1 MNLISTDNLSKAY
14 GEKKLFD
21 KIVFG
26 IEDTDKI
33 GLIGV
38 NGTGKTS
45 LLKVIAGID
54 DPDVGA
60 FIKSSN
66 LKIEYLAQN
75 PEFDLNITVIEQVF
89 EGNSPLM
96 TLLREYEKSIKDLE
110 KNPDNTKLQS
120 KLMQLN
126 LKMDMNDAWQIE
138 REAKA
143 VLMKLGITEFD
154 KQIGELSGG
163 QRKRVAMAGAL
174 IRPCDLLILDEPT
187 NHIDND
193 TITYLEEYLSNRK
206 GALLMVTHDRYFLD
220 RVVNKIWELDEG
232 RLYSYQGAYSKF
244 LELKAQRDADDKR
257 IQEKKQSLYKSELA
271 WMRKGVEARRTKQ
284 KARKDRFKILETEV
298 DRSLDEKLDISVA
311 GKRLGKKIIEIN
323 NISKSFGDKILL
335 KDFTYTVLKSDRMGI
350 VGNNGEGKS
359 SLLNA
364 IVGSLELDSGTIEI
378 GETIKIGY
386 YSQENFEMDTA
397 LRVIEY
403 IKSKAEYIETADG
416 TKITASMM
424 LERFLFTGDM
434 QWSFISKLSGGERRR
449 LYLLSVL
456 MEGPNVLLLD
466 EPTND
471 LDIQT
476 LTILEDYIDEFNG
489 PVITVSHDRYFLD
502 KIADKICSFEGDGRI
517 EISHGD
523 YTDYSDKRKM
533 DIQNEKQNINSK
545 SLSKDNYILTENNQ
559 QKENFENEE
568 LDEKKDNKYK
578 IKSKFSYKEQAE
590 FDTIDEAIAEL
601 ELKLKQIKMNLETNS
616 ADFVKLAELT
626 KKEEEL
632 NKELDDLMERWAYL
646 TELAEEMGIS
656 K

>member
-1 MNLISTDNLSKAY
+1 MNLLSTESLSKAY

-21 KIVFG
+21 KVAFG
-26 IEDTDKI
+26 IDDSDKI
-33 GLIGV
+33 GLIGI

-45 LLKVIAGID
+45 FLKVIAGID
-54 DPDVGA
+54 EADAGS

-75 PEFDLNITVIEQVF
+75 PDFDFEITVLEQVF
-89 EGNSPLM
+89 EGSSPLM
-96 TLLREYEKSIKDLE
+96 VLLREYENVSSSLE
-110 KNPDNTKLQS
+110 KNPTDTKLQMR
-120 KLMQLN
+120 LMELN
-126 LKMDMNDAWQIE
+126 AKMDLNEAWQIE
-138 REAKA
+138 REAKT
-143 VLMKLGITEFD
+143 VLMKLGIMEFD
-154 KQIGELSGG
+154 KKIGELSGG

-187 NHIDND
+187 NHIDNE
-193 TITYLEEYLSNRK
+193 TITYLEDYLSNRK

-232 RLYSYQGAYSKF
+232 KLYAYQGAYTKF
-244 LELKAQRDADDKR
+244 LELKAQREADDKR

-284 KARKDRFKILETEV
+284 KARKDRFKILETEI
-298 DRSLDEKLDISVA
+298 DKSSDEKLDISVA
-311 GKRLGKKIIEIN
+311 GKRLGRKIIEIN
-323 NISKSFGDKILL
+323 DISKSFGDKVVL
-335 KDFTYTVLKSDRMGI
+335 KNFTYTVLKGDRIGI

-364 IVGSLELDSGTIEI
+364 IAKKLDLDSGTIEI

-386 YSQENFEMDTA
+386 YSQENIDMDTS

-403 IKSKAEYIETADG
+403 IKNKAEYIETSDG
-416 TKITASMM
+416 TKITAAMM
-424 LERFLFTGDM
+424 LEKFLFTGDM

-476 LTILEDYIDEFNG
+476 LAILEDYIDEFNG

-502 KIADKICSFEGDGRI
+502 KIADKIFAFEGDGNI
-517 EISHGD
+517 EISFGD
-523 YTDYSDKRKM
+523 YTDYS
-533 DIQNEKQNINSK
+533 
-545 SLSKDNYILTENNQ
+545 
-559 QKENFENEE
+559 
-568 LDEKKDNKYK
+568 EKKKQTIEDIASETVKASLK
-578 IKSKFSYKEQAE
+578 DKDKSSEAKPKAKTKFSYKEQQE
-590 FDTIDEAIAEL
+590 FDTIDEKIEQT
-601 ELKLKQIKMNLETNS
+601 ETKLAQIKIDMEKNA

-626 KKEEEL
+626 KEEERL
-632 NKELDDLMERWAYL
+632 NSSLEELMERWAYL
-646 TELAEEMGIS
+646 NELAEELGIL
-656 K
+656 

>member
-1 MNLISTDNLSKAY
+1 MNLLSTESLSKAY

-21 KIVFG
+21 KVAFG
-26 IEDTDKI
+26 IDDSDKI
-33 GLIGV
+33 GLIGI

-45 LLKVIAGID
+45 FLKVIAGID
-54 DPDVGA
+54 EADAGS

-75 PEFDLNITVIEQVF
+75 PDFDFEITVLEQVF
-89 EGNSPLM
+89 EGGSPLM
-96 TLLREYEKSIKDLE
+96 VLLREYENVSSSLE
-110 KNPDNTKLQS
+110 KNPSDTKLQMR
-120 KLMQLN
+120 LMELN
-126 LKMDMNDAWQIE
+126 AKMDLNEAWQIE
-138 REAKA
+138 REAKT
-143 VLMKLGITEFD
+143 VLMKLGIMEFD
-154 KQIGELSGG
+154 KKIGELSGG

-187 NHIDND
+187 NHIDNE
-193 TITYLEEYLSNRK
+193 TITYLEDYLSNRK

-232 RLYSYQGAYSKF
+232 KLYAYQGAYTKF
-244 LELKAQRDADDKR
+244 LELKAQREADDKR

-284 KARKDRFKILETEV
+284 KARKDRFKILETEI
-298 DRSLDEKLDISVA
+298 DKSSDEKLDISVA
-311 GKRLGKKIIEIN
+311 GKRLGRKIIEIN
-323 NISKSFGDKILL
+323 DISKSFGDKVVL
-335 KDFTYTVLKSDRMGI
+335 KNFTYTVLKGDRIGI

-364 IVGSLELDSGTIEI
+364 IAKKLDLDSGTIEI

-386 YSQENFEMDTA
+386 YSQENIDMDTS

-403 IKSKAEYIETADG
+403 IKNKAEYIETSDG
-416 TKITASMM
+416 TKITAAMM
-424 LERFLFTGDM
+424 LEKFLFTGDM

-476 LTILEDYIDEFNG
+476 LAILEDYIDEFNG

-502 KIADKICSFEGDGRI
+502 KIADKIFAFEGDGNI
-517 EISHGD
+517 EISFGD
-523 YTDYSDKRKM
+523 YTDYS
-533 DIQNEKQNINSK
+533 
-545 SLSKDNYILTENNQ
+545 
-559 QKENFENEE
+559 
-568 LDEKKDNKYK
+568 EKKKQTIEDTASETAKASLK
-578 IKSKFSYKEQAE
+578 DKDKSSEAKPKAKTKFSYKEQQE
-590 FDTIDEAIAEL
+590 FDTIDEKIEQT
-601 ELKLKQIKMNLETNS
+601 ETKLAQIKIDMEKNA

-626 KKEEEL
+626 KEEERL
-632 NKELDDLMERWAYL
+632 NSLLEELMERWAYL
-646 TELAEEMGIS
+646 NELAEELGIL
-656 K
+656 

>member
-1 MNLISTDNLSKAY
+1 MNLLSTESLSKAY

-21 KIVFG
+21 KVAFG
-26 IEDTDKI
+26 IDDSDKI
-33 GLIGV
+33 GLIGI

-45 LLKVIAGID
+45 FLKVIAGID
-54 DPDVGA
+54 EADAGS

-75 PEFDLNITVIEQVF
+75 PDFDFEITVLEQVF
-89 EGNSPLM
+89 EGSSPLM
-96 TLLREYEKSIKDLE
+96 VLLREYENVSSSLE
-110 KNPDNTKLQS
+110 KNPTDTKLQMR
-120 KLMQLN
+120 LMELN
-126 LKMDMNDAWQIE
+126 AKMDLNEAWQIE
-138 REAKA
+138 REAKT
-143 VLMKLGITEFD
+143 VLMKLGIMEFD
-154 KQIGELSGG
+154 KKIGELSGG

-187 NHIDND
+187 NHIDNE
-193 TITYLEEYLSNRK
+193 TITYLEDYLSNRK

-232 RLYSYQGAYSKF
+232 KLYAYQGAYTKF
-244 LELKAQRDADDKR
+244 LELKAQREADDKR

-284 KARKDRFKILETEV
+284 KARKDRFKILETEI
-298 DRSLDEKLDISVA
+298 DKSSDEKLDISVA

-323 NISKSFGDKILL
+323 DISKSFGDKVVL
-335 KDFTYTVLKSDRMGI
+335 KNFTYTVLKGDRIGI

-364 IVGSLELDSGTIEI
+364 IAKKLDLDSGTIEI

-386 YSQENFEMDTA
+386 YSQENIDMDTS

-403 IKSKAEYIETADG
+403 IKNKAEYIETSDG
-416 TKITASMM
+416 TKITAAMM
-424 LERFLFTGDM
+424 LEKFLFTGDM

-476 LTILEDYIDEFNG
+476 LAILEDYIDEFNG

-502 KIADKICSFEGDGRI
+502 KIADKIFAFEGDGNI
-517 EISHGD
+517 EISFGD
-523 YTDYSDKRKM
+523 YTDYS
-533 DIQNEKQNINSK
+533 
-545 SLSKDNYILTENNQ
+545 
-559 QKENFENEE
+559 
-568 LDEKKDNKYK
+568 EKKKQTIEDTASETVKASLK
-578 IKSKFSYKEQAE
+578 DKDKSSEAKPKAKTKFSYKEQQE
-590 FDTIDEAIAEL
+590 FDTIDEKIEQT
-601 ELKLKQIKMNLETNS
+601 ETKLAQIKIDMEKNA

-626 KKEEEL
+626 KEEERL
-632 NKELDDLMERWAYL
+632 NSSLEELMERWAYL
-646 TELAEEMGIS
+646 NELAEELGIL
-656 K
+656 

>member
-1 MNLISTDNLSKAY
+1 MNLLSTESLSKAY

-21 KIVFG
+21 KIAFG
-26 IEDTDKI
+26 IDDSDKI
-33 GLIGV
+33 GLIGI

-45 LLKVIAGID
+45 FLKVIAGID
-54 DPDVGA
+54 EADAGS

-75 PEFDLNITVIEQVF
+75 PDFDFEITVLEQVF
-89 EGNSPLM
+89 EGSSPLM
-96 TLLREYEKSIKDLE
+96 VLLREYENVSSSLE
-110 KNPDNTKLQS
+110 KNPTDTKLQMR
-120 KLMQLN
+120 LMELN
-126 LKMDMNDAWQIE
+126 AKMDLNEAWQIE

-143 VLMKLGITEFD
+143 VLMKLGIMEFD
-154 KQIGELSGG
+154 KKIGELSGG

-187 NHIDND
+187 NHIDNE
-193 TITYLEEYLSNRK
+193 TITYLEDYLSNRK

-232 RLYSYQGAYSKF
+232 KLYAYQGAYTKF
-244 LELKAQRDADDKR
+244 LELKAQREADDKR

-284 KARKDRFKILETEV
+284 KARKDRFKVLETEI
-298 DRSLDEKLDISVA
+298 DKSFDEKLDISVA

-323 NISKSFGDKILL
+323 DISKSFGDKVVL
-335 KDFTYTVLKSDRMGI
+335 KNFTYTVLKGDRIGI

-364 IVGSLELDSGTIEI
+364 IAKKLDLDSGTIEI

-386 YSQENFEMDTA
+386 YSQENIDMDTS

-403 IKSKAEYIETADG
+403 IKNKAEYIETSDG
-416 TKITASMM
+416 TKITAAMM
-424 LERFLFTGDM
+424 LEKFLFTGDM

-476 LTILEDYIDEFNG
+476 LAILEDYIDEFNG

-502 KIADKICSFEGDGRI
+502 KIADKIFAFEGDGNI
-517 EISHGD
+517 EISFGD
-523 YTDYSDKRKM
+523 YTDYS
-533 DIQNEKQNINSK
+533 
-545 SLSKDNYILTENNQ
+545 
-559 QKENFENEE
+559 
-568 LDEKKDNKYK
+568 EKKKQTIEDTASETVKALLK
-578 IKSKFSYKEQAE
+578 DKDKSSEAKPKAKTKFSYKEQQE
-590 FDTIDEAIAEL
+590 FDTIDEKIEQT
-601 ELKLKQIKMNLETNS
+601 ETKLAQIKIDMEKNA

-626 KKEEEL
+626 KEEERL
-632 NKELDDLMERWAYL
+632 NSLLEELMERWAYL
-646 TELAEEMGIS
+646 NELAEELGIL
-656 K
+656 

>member
-1 MNLISTDNLSKAY
+1 MNLLSTESLSKAY

-21 KIVFG
+21 KVAFG
-26 IEDTDKI
+26 IDDSDKI
-33 GLIGV
+33 GLIGI

-45 LLKVIAGID
+45 FLKVIAGID
-54 DPDVGA
+54 EADAGS

-75 PEFDLNITVIEQVF
+75 PDFDFEITVLEQVF
-89 EGNSPLM
+89 EGSSPLM
-96 TLLREYEKSIKDLE
+96 VLLREYENVSSSLE
-110 KNPDNTKLQS
+110 KNPTDTKLQMR
-120 KLMQLN
+120 LMELN
-126 LKMDMNDAWQIE
+126 AKMDLNEAWQIE
-138 REAKA
+138 REAKT
-143 VLMKLGITEFD
+143 VLMKLGIMEFD
-154 KQIGELSGG
+154 KKIGELSGG

-187 NHIDND
+187 NHIDNE
-193 TITYLEEYLSNRK
+193 TITYLEDYLSNRK

-232 RLYSYQGAYSKF
+232 KLYAYQGAYTKF
-244 LELKAQRDADDKR
+244 LELKAQREADDKR

-284 KARKDRFKILETEV
+284 KARKDRFKILETEI
-298 DRSLDEKLDISVA
+298 DKSSDEKLDISVA
-311 GKRLGKKIIEIN
+311 GKRLGRKIIEIN
-323 NISKSFGDKILL
+323 DISKSFGDKVVL
-335 KDFTYTVLKSDRMGI
+335 KNFTYTVLKGDRIGI

-364 IVGSLELDSGTIEI
+364 IAKKLDLDSGTIEI

-386 YSQENFEMDTA
+386 YSQENIDMDTS

-403 IKSKAEYIETADG
+403 IKNKAEYIETSDG
-416 TKITASMM
+416 TKITAAMM
-424 LERFLFTGDM
+424 LEKFLFTGDM

-476 LTILEDYIDEFNG
+476 LAILEDYIDEFNG

-502 KIADKICSFEGDGRI
+502 KIADKIFAFEGDGNI
-517 EISHGD
+517 EISFGD
-523 YTDYSDKRKM
+523 YTDYS
-533 DIQNEKQNINSK
+533 
-545 SLSKDNYILTENNQ
+545 
-559 QKENFENEE
+559 
-568 LDEKKDNKYK
+568 EKKKQTIEDTASETAKASLK
-578 IKSKFSYKEQAE
+578 DKDKSSEAKPKAKTKFSYKEQQE
-590 FDTIDEAIAEL
+590 FDTIDEKIEQT
-601 ELKLKQIKMNLETNS
+601 ETKLAQIKIDMEKNA

-626 KKEEEL
+626 KEEERL
-632 NKELDDLMERWAYL
+632 NSSLEELMERWAYL
-646 TELAEEMGIS
+646 NELAEELGIL
-656 K
+656 

>member
-1 MNLISTDNLSKAY
+1 MNLLSTESLSKAY

-21 KIVFG
+21 KVAFG
-26 IEDTDKI
+26 IDDSDKI
-33 GLIGV
+33 GLIGI

-45 LLKVIAGID
+45 FLKVIAGID
-54 DPDVGA
+54 EADAGS

-75 PEFDLNITVIEQVF
+75 PDFDFEITVLEQVF
-89 EGNSPLM
+89 EGSSPLM
-96 TLLREYEKSIKDLE
+96 VLLREYENVSSSLE
-110 KNPDNTKLQS
+110 KNPSDTKLQMR
-120 KLMQLN
+120 LMELN
-126 LKMDMNDAWQIE
+126 AKMDLNEAWQIE
-138 REAKA
+138 REAKT
-143 VLMKLGITEFD
+143 VLMKLGIMEFD
-154 KQIGELSGG
+154 KKIGELSGG

-187 NHIDND
+187 NHIDNE
-193 TITYLEEYLSNRK
+193 TITYLEDYLSNRK

-232 RLYSYQGAYSKF
+232 KLYAYQGAYTKF
-244 LELKAQRDADDKR
+244 LELKAQREADDKR

-284 KARKDRFKILETEV
+284 KARKDRFKILETEI
-298 DRSLDEKLDISVA
+298 DKSSDEKLDISVA

-323 NISKSFGDKILL
+323 DISKSFGDKVVL
-335 KDFTYTVLKSDRMGI
+335 KNFTYTVLKGDRIGI

-364 IVGSLELDSGTIEI
+364 IAKKLDLDSGTIEI

-386 YSQENFEMDTA
+386 YSQENIDMDTS

-403 IKSKAEYIETADG
+403 IKNKAEYIETSDG
-416 TKITASMM
+416 TKITAAMM
-424 LERFLFTGDM
+424 LEKFLFTGDM

-476 LTILEDYIDEFNG
+476 LAILEDYIDEFNG

-502 KIADKICSFEGDGRI
+502 KIADKIFAFEGDGNI
-517 EISHGD
+517 EISFGD
-523 YTDYSDKRKM
+523 YTDYS
-533 DIQNEKQNINSK
+533 
-545 SLSKDNYILTENNQ
+545 
-559 QKENFENEE
+559 
-568 LDEKKDNKYK
+568 EKKKQTIEDTASEAVKTSLK
-578 IKSKFSYKEQAE
+578 DKDKSSEAKPKAKTKFSYKEQQE
-590 FDTIDEAIAEL
+590 FDTIDEKIEQT
-601 ELKLKQIKMNLETNS
+601 ETKLAQIKIDMEKNA

-626 KKEEEL
+626 KEEERL
-632 NKELDDLMERWAYL
+632 NSLLEELMERWAYL
-646 TELAEEMGIS
+646 NELAEELGIL
-656 K
+656 

>member
-1 MNLISTDNLSKAY
+1 MNLLSTESLSKAY

-21 KIVFG
+21 KVAFG
-26 IEDTDKI
+26 IDDSDKI
-33 GLIGV
+33 GLIGI

-45 LLKVIAGID
+45 FLKVIAGID
-54 DPDVGA
+54 EADAGS

-75 PEFDLNITVIEQVF
+75 PDFDFEITVLEQVF
-89 EGNSPLM
+89 EGSSPLM
-96 TLLREYEKSIKDLE
+96 VLLREYENVSSSLE
-110 KNPDNTKLQS
+110 KNPTDTKLQMR
-120 KLMQLN
+120 LMELN
-126 LKMDMNDAWQIE
+126 AKMDLNEAWQIE
-138 REAKA
+138 REAKT
-143 VLMKLGITEFD
+143 VLMKLGIMEFD
-154 KQIGELSGG
+154 KKIGELSGG

-187 NHIDND
+187 NHIDNE
-193 TITYLEEYLSNRK
+193 TITYLEDYLSNRK

-232 RLYSYQGAYSKF
+232 KLYAYQGAYTKF
-244 LELKAQRDADDKR
+244 LELKAQREADDKR

-284 KARKDRFKILETEV
+284 KARKDRFKILETEI
-298 DRSLDEKLDISVA
+298 DKSSDEKLDISVA
-311 GKRLGKKIIEIN
+311 GKRLGRKIIEIN
-323 NISKSFGDKILL
+323 DISKSFGDKVVL
-335 KDFTYTVLKSDRMGI
+335 KNFTYTVLKGDRIGI

-364 IVGSLELDSGTIEI
+364 IAKKLDLDSGTIEI

-386 YSQENFEMDTA
+386 YSQENIDMDTS

-403 IKSKAEYIETADG
+403 IKNKAEYIETSDG
-416 TKITASMM
+416 TKITAAMM
-424 LERFLFTGDM
+424 LEKFLFTGDM

-476 LTILEDYIDEFNG
+476 LAILEDYIDEFNG

-502 KIADKICSFEGDGRI
+502 KIADKIFAFEGDGNI
-517 EISHGD
+517 EISFGD
-523 YTDYSDKRKM
+523 YTDYS
-533 DIQNEKQNINSK
+533 
-545 SLSKDNYILTENNQ
+545 
-559 QKENFENEE
+559 
-568 LDEKKDNKYK
+568 EKKKQTIEDTASEAVKTSLK
-578 IKSKFSYKEQAE
+578 DKDKSSEAKPKAKTKFSYKEQQE
-590 FDTIDEAIAEL
+590 FDTIDEKIEQT
-601 ELKLKQIKMNLETNS
+601 ETKLAQIKIDMEKNA

-626 KKEEEL
+626 KEEERL
-632 NKELDDLMERWAYL
+632 NSLLEELMERWAYL
-646 TELAEEMGIS
+646 NELAEELGIL
-656 K
+656 

>member
-1 MNLISTDNLSKAY
+1 MNLLSTESLSKAY

-21 KIVFG
+21 KVAFG
-26 IEDTDKI
+26 IDDSDKI
-33 GLIGV
+33 GLIGI

-45 LLKVIAGID
+45 FLKVIAGID
-54 DPDVGA
+54 EADAGS

-75 PEFDLNITVIEQVF
+75 PDFDFEITVLEQVF
-89 EGNSPLM
+89 EGSSPLM
-96 TLLREYEKSIKDLE
+96 VLLREYENVSSSLE
-110 KNPDNTKLQS
+110 KNPSDTKLQMR
-120 KLMQLN
+120 LMELN
-126 LKMDMNDAWQIE
+126 AKMDLNEAWQIE
-138 REAKA
+138 REAKT
-143 VLMKLGITEFD
+143 VLMKLGIMEFD
-154 KQIGELSGG
+154 KKIGELSGG

-187 NHIDND
+187 NHIDNE
-193 TITYLEEYLSNRK
+193 TITYLEDYLSNRK
-206 GALLMVTHDRYFLD
+206 GALLMVIHDRYFLD

-232 RLYSYQGAYSKF
+232 KLYAYQGAYTKF
-244 LELKAQRDADDKR
+244 LELKAQREADDKR

-284 KARKDRFKILETEV
+284 KARKDRFKVLETEI
-298 DRSLDEKLDISVA
+298 DKSSDEKLDISVA
-311 GKRLGKKIIEIN
+311 GKRLGRKIIEIN
-323 NISKSFGDKILL
+323 DISKSFGDKVVL
-335 KDFTYTVLKSDRMGI
+335 KNFTYTVLKGDRIGI

-364 IVGSLELDSGTIEI
+364 IARKLDLDSGTIEI

-386 YSQENFEMDTA
+386 YSQENIDMDTS

-403 IKSKAEYIETADG
+403 IKNKAEYIETSDG
-416 TKITASMM
+416 TKITSAMM
-424 LERFLFTGDM
+424 LEKFLFTGDM

-476 LTILEDYIDEFNG
+476 LAILEDYIDEFNG

-502 KIADKICSFEGDGRI
+502 KIADKIFAFEGDGNI
-517 EISHGD
+517 EISFGD
-523 YTDYSDKRKM
+523 YTDYS
-533 DIQNEKQNINSK
+533 
-545 SLSKDNYILTENNQ
+545 
-559 QKENFENEE
+559 
-568 LDEKKDNKYK
+568 EKKKQTIEDIASETVKASLK
-578 IKSKFSYKEQAE
+578 DKDKSSEAKPKAKTKFSYKEQQE
-590 FDTIDEAIAEL
+590 FDTIDEKIEQT
-601 ELKLKQIKMNLETNS
+601 ETKLAQIKIDMEKNA

-626 KKEEEL
+626 KEEERL
-632 NKELDDLMERWAYL
+632 NSLLEELMERWAYL
-646 TELAEEMGIS
+646 NELAEELGIL
-656 K
+656 

>member
-1 MNLISTDNLSKAY
+1 MNLLSTESLSKAY

-21 KIVFG
+21 KIAFG
-26 IEDTDKI
+26 IDDSDKI
-33 GLIGV
+33 GLIGI

-45 LLKVIAGID
+45 FLKVIAGID
-54 DPDVGA
+54 EADAGS

-75 PEFDLNITVIEQVF
+75 PDFDFEITVLEQVF
-89 EGNSPLM
+89 EGSSPLM
-96 TLLREYEKSIKDLE
+96 VLLREYENVSSSLE
-110 KNPDNTKLQS
+110 KNPTDTKLQMR
-120 KLMQLN
+120 LMELN
-126 LKMDMNDAWQIE
+126 AKMDLNEAWQIE
-138 REAKA
+138 REAKT
-143 VLMKLGITEFD
+143 VLMKLGIMEFD
-154 KQIGELSGG
+154 KKIGELSGG

-187 NHIDND
+187 NHIDNE
-193 TITYLEEYLSNRK
+193 TITYLEDYLSNRK

-232 RLYSYQGAYSKF
+232 KLYAYQGAYTKF
-244 LELKAQRDADDKR
+244 LELKAQREADDKR

-284 KARKDRFKILETEV
+284 KARKDRFKVLETEI
-298 DRSLDEKLDISVA
+298 DKSFDEKLDISVA

-323 NISKSFGDKILL
+323 DISKSFGDKVVL
-335 KDFTYTVLKSDRMGI
+335 KNFTYTVLKGDRIGI

-364 IVGSLELDSGTIEI
+364 IAKKLDLDSGTIEI

-386 YSQENFEMDTA
+386 YSQENIDMDTS

-403 IKSKAEYIETADG
+403 IKNKAEYIETSDG
-416 TKITASMM
+416 TKITSAMM
-424 LERFLFTGDM
+424 LEKFLFTGDM

-476 LTILEDYIDEFNG
+476 LAILEDYIDEFNG

-502 KIADKICSFEGDGRI
+502 KIADKIFAFEGDGNI
-517 EISHGD
+517 EISFGD
-523 YTDYSDKRKM
+523 YTDYS
-533 DIQNEKQNINSK
+533 
-545 SLSKDNYILTENNQ
+545 
-559 QKENFENEE
+559 
-568 LDEKKDNKYK
+568 EKKKQTIEDTASETVKASLK
-578 IKSKFSYKEQAE
+578 DKDKSSEAKSKAKTKFSYKEQQE
-590 FDTIDEAIAEL
+590 FDTIDEKIEQT
-601 ELKLKQIKMNLETNS
+601 ETKLAQIKIDMEKNA

-626 KKEEEL
+626 KEEERL
-632 NKELDDLMERWAYL
+632 NSSLEELMERWAYL
-646 TELAEEMGIS
+646 NELAEELGIL
-656 K
+656 

>member
-1 MNLISTDNLSKAY
+1 MNLLSTESLSKAY

-21 KIVFG
+21 KVAFG
-26 IEDTDKI
+26 IDDSDKI
-33 GLIGV
+33 GLIGI

-45 LLKVIAGID
+45 FLKVIAGID
-54 DPDVGA
+54 EADAGS

-75 PEFDLNITVIEQVF
+75 PDFDFEITVLEQVF
-89 EGNSPLM
+89 EGSSPLM
-96 TLLREYEKSIKDLE
+96 VLLREYENVSSSLE
-110 KNPDNTKLQS
+110 KNPSDTKLQMR
-120 KLMQLN
+120 LMELN
-126 LKMDMNDAWQIE
+126 AKMDLNEAWQIE
-138 REAKA
+138 REAKT
-143 VLMKLGITEFD
+143 VLMKLGIMEFD
-154 KQIGELSGG
+154 KKIGELSGG

-187 NHIDND
+187 NHIDNE
-193 TITYLEEYLSNRK
+193 TITYLEDYLSNRK

-232 RLYSYQGAYSKF
+232 KLYAYQGAYTKF
-244 LELKAQRDADDKR
+244 LELKAQREADDKR

-284 KARKDRFKILETEV
+284 KARKDRFKILETEI
-298 DRSLDEKLDISVA
+298 DKSSDEKLDISVA

-323 NISKSFGDKILL
+323 DISKSFGDKVVL
-335 KDFTYTVLKSDRMGI
+335 KNFTYTVLKGDRIGI

-364 IVGSLELDSGTIEI
+364 IAKKLDLDSGTIEI

-386 YSQENFEMDTA
+386 YSQENIDMDTS

-403 IKSKAEYIETADG
+403 IKNKAEYIETSDG
-416 TKITASMM
+416 TKITAAMM
-424 LERFLFTGDM
+424 LEKFLFTGDM

-476 LTILEDYIDEFNG
+476 LAILEDYIDEFNG

-502 KIADKICSFEGDGRI
+502 KIADKIFAFEGDGNI
-517 EISHGD
+517 EISFGD
-523 YTDYSDKRKM
+523 YTDYS
-533 DIQNEKQNINSK
+533 
-545 SLSKDNYILTENNQ
+545 
-559 QKENFENEE
+559 
-568 LDEKKDNKYK
+568 EKKKQTIEDTASETVKASLK
-578 IKSKFSYKEQAE
+578 DKDKSSEAKPKAKTKFSYKEQQE
-590 FDTIDEAIAEL
+590 FDTIDEKIEQT
-601 ELKLKQIKMNLETNS
+601 ETKLAQIKIDMEKNA

-626 KKEEEL
+626 KEEERL
-632 NKELDDLMERWAYL
+632 NSLLEELMERWAYL
-646 TELAEEMGIS
+646 NELAEELGIL
-656 K
+656 

>member
-1 MNLISTDNLSKAY
+1 MNLLSTESLSKAY

-21 KIVFG
+21 KVAFG
-26 IEDTDKI
+26 IDDSDKI
-33 GLIGV
+33 GLIGI

-45 LLKVIAGID
+45 FLKVIAGID
-54 DPDVGA
+54 EADAGS

-75 PEFDLNITVIEQVF
+75 PDFDFEITVLEQVF
-89 EGNSPLM
+89 EGSSPLM
-96 TLLREYEKSIKDLE
+96 VLLREYENVSSSLE
-110 KNPDNTKLQS
+110 KNPSDTKLQMR
-120 KLMQLN
+120 LMELN
-126 LKMDMNDAWQIE
+126 AKMDLNEAWQIE
-138 REAKA
+138 REAKT
-143 VLMKLGITEFD
+143 VLMKLGIMEFD
-154 KQIGELSGG
+154 KKIGELSGG

-187 NHIDND
+187 NHIDNE
-193 TITYLEEYLSNRK
+193 TITYLEDYLSNRK

-232 RLYSYQGAYSKF
+232 KLYAYQGAYTKF
-244 LELKAQRDADDKR
+244 LELKAQREADDKR

-284 KARKDRFKILETEV
+284 KARKDRFKILETEI
-298 DRSLDEKLDISVA
+298 DKSSDEKLDISVA
-311 GKRLGKKIIEIN
+311 GKRLGRKIIEIN
-323 NISKSFGDKILL
+323 DIYKSFGDKVVL
-335 KDFTYTVLKSDRMGI
+335 KNFTYTVLKGDRIGI

-364 IVGSLELDSGTIEI
+364 IAKKLDLDSGTIEI

-386 YSQENFEMDTA
+386 YSQENIDMDTS

-403 IKSKAEYIETADG
+403 IKNKAEYIETSDG
-416 TKITASMM
+416 TKITAAMM
-424 LERFLFTGDM
+424 LEKFLFTGDM

-476 LTILEDYIDEFNG
+476 LAILEDYIDEFNG

-502 KIADKICSFEGDGRI
+502 KIADKIFAFEGDGNI
-517 EISHGD
+517 EISFGD
-523 YTDYSDKRKM
+523 YTDYS
-533 DIQNEKQNINSK
+533 
-545 SLSKDNYILTENNQ
+545 
-559 QKENFENEE
+559 
-568 LDEKKDNKYK
+568 EKKKQTIEDTASETV
-578 IKSKFSYKEQAE
+578 KSSLKDKDKSSEAKPKAKTKFSYKEQQE
-590 FDTIDEAIAEL
+590 FDTIDEKIEQT
-601 ELKLKQIKMNLETNS
+601 ETKLAQIKIDMEKNA

-626 KKEEEL
+626 KEEERL
-632 NKELDDLMERWAYL
+632 NSLLEELMERWAYL
-646 TELAEEMGIS
+646 NELAEELGIL
-656 K
+656 

>member
-1 MNLISTDNLSKAY
+1 MNLLSTESLSKAY

-21 KIVFG
+21 KVAFG
-26 IEDTDKI
+26 IDDSDKI
-33 GLIGV
+33 GLIGI

-45 LLKVIAGID
+45 FLKVIAGID
-54 DPDVGA
+54 EADAGS

-75 PEFDLNITVIEQVF
+75 PDFDFEITVLEQVF
-89 EGNSPLM
+89 EGSSPLM
-96 TLLREYEKSIKDLE
+96 VLLREYENVSSSLE
-110 KNPDNTKLQS
+110 KNPSDTKLQMR
-120 KLMQLN
+120 LMELN
-126 LKMDMNDAWQIE
+126 AKMDLNEAWQIE
-138 REAKA
+138 REAKT
-143 VLMKLGITEFD
+143 VLMKLGIMEFD
-154 KQIGELSGG
+154 KKIGELSGG

-187 NHIDND
+187 NHIDNE
-193 TITYLEEYLSNRK
+193 TITYLEDYLSNRK

-232 RLYSYQGAYSKF
+232 KLYAYQGAYTKF
-244 LELKAQRDADDKR
+244 LELKAQREADDKR

-284 KARKDRFKILETEV
+284 KARKDRFKVLETEI
-298 DRSLDEKLDISVA
+298 DKSSDEKLDISVA
-311 GKRLGKKIIEIN
+311 GKRLGRKIIEIN
-323 NISKSFGDKILL
+323 DISKSFGDKVVL
-335 KDFTYTVLKSDRMGI
+335 KNFTYTVLKGDRIGI

-364 IVGSLELDSGTIEI
+364 IAKKLDLDSGTIEI

-386 YSQENFEMDTA
+386 YSQENIDMDTS

-403 IKSKAEYIETADG
+403 IKNKAEYIETSDG
-416 TKITASMM
+416 TKITAAMM
-424 LERFLFTGDM
+424 LEKFLFTGDM

-476 LTILEDYIDEFNG
+476 LAILEDYIDEFNG

-502 KIADKICSFEGDGRI
+502 KIADKIFAFEGDGNI
-517 EISHGD
+517 EISFGD
-523 YTDYSDKRKM
+523 YTDYS
-533 DIQNEKQNINSK
+533 
-545 SLSKDNYILTENNQ
+545 
-559 QKENFENEE
+559 
-568 LDEKKDNKYK
+568 EKKKQTIEDTASETAKASLK
-578 IKSKFSYKEQAE
+578 DKDKSSEAKPKAKTKFSYKEQQE
-590 FDTIDEAIAEL
+590 FDTIDEKIEQT
-601 ELKLKQIKMNLETNS
+601 ETKLAQIKIDMEKNA

-626 KKEEEL
+626 KEEERL
-632 NKELDDLMERWAYL
+632 NSLLEELMERWAYL
-646 TELAEEMGIS
+646 NELAEELGIL
-656 K
+656 

>member
-1 MNLISTDNLSKAY
+1 MNLLSTESLSKAY

-21 KIVFG
+21 KVAFG
-26 IEDTDKI
+26 IDDSDKI
-33 GLIGV
+33 GLIGI

-45 LLKVIAGID
+45 FLKVIAGID
-54 DPDVGA
+54 EADAGS

-75 PEFDLNITVIEQVF
+75 PDFDFEITILEQVF
-89 EGNSPLM
+89 EGGSPLM
-96 TLLREYEKSIKDLE
+96 VLLREYENVSSSLE
-110 KNPDNTKLQS
+110 KNPTDTKLQMR
-120 KLMQLN
+120 LMELN
-126 LKMDMNDAWQIE
+126 AKMDLNEAWQIE
-138 REAKA
+138 REAKT
-143 VLMKLGITEFD
+143 VLMKLGIMEFD
-154 KQIGELSGG
+154 KKIGELSGG

-187 NHIDND
+187 NHIDNE
-193 TITYLEEYLSNRK
+193 TITYLEDYLSNRK

-232 RLYSYQGAYSKF
+232 KLYAYQGAYTKF
-244 LELKAQRDADDKR
+244 LELKAQREADDKR

-284 KARKDRFKILETEV
+284 KARKDRFKILETEI
-298 DRSLDEKLDISVA
+298 DKSSDEKLDISVA

-323 NISKSFGDKILL
+323 DISKSFGDKVVL
-335 KDFTYTVLKSDRMGI
+335 KNFTYTVLKGDRIGI

-364 IVGSLELDSGTIEI
+364 IAKKLDLDSGTIEI

-386 YSQENFEMDTA
+386 YSQENIDMDTS

-403 IKSKAEYIETADG
+403 IKNKAEYIETSDG
-416 TKITASMM
+416 TKITAAMM
-424 LERFLFTGDM
+424 LEKFLFTGDM

-476 LTILEDYIDEFNG
+476 LAILEDYIDEFNG

-502 KIADKICSFEGDGRI
+502 KIADKIFAFEGDGNI
-517 EISHGD
+517 EISFGD
-523 YTDYSDKRKM
+523 YTDYS
-533 DIQNEKQNINSK
+533 
-545 SLSKDNYILTENNQ
+545 
-559 QKENFENEE
+559 
-568 LDEKKDNKYK
+568 EKKKQTIEDIASETVKASLK
-578 IKSKFSYKEQAE
+578 DKDKSSEAKPKAKTKFSYKEQQE
-590 FDTIDEAIAEL
+590 FDTIDEKIEQT
-601 ELKLKQIKMNLETNS
+601 ETKLAQIKIDMEKNA

-626 KKEEEL
+626 KEEERL
-632 NKELDDLMERWAYL
+632 NSSLEELMERWAYL
-646 TELAEEMGIS
+646 NELAEELGIL
-656 K
+656 

>member
-1 MNLISTDNLSKAY
+1 MNLLSTESLSKAY

-21 KIVFG
+21 KVAFG
-26 IEDTDKI
+26 IDDSDKI
-33 GLIGV
+33 GLIGI

-45 LLKVIAGID
+45 FLKVIAGID
-54 DPDVGA
+54 EADAGS

-75 PEFDLNITVIEQVF
+75 PDFDFEITILEQVF
-89 EGNSPLM
+89 EGGSPLM
-96 TLLREYEKSIKDLE
+96 VLLREYENVSSSLE
-110 KNPDNTKLQS
+110 KNPTDTKLQMR
-120 KLMQLN
+120 LMELN
-126 LKMDMNDAWQIE
+126 AKMDLNEAWQIE
-138 REAKA
+138 REAKT
-143 VLMKLGITEFD
+143 VLMKLGIMEFD
-154 KQIGELSGG
+154 KKIGELSGG

-187 NHIDND
+187 NHIDNE
-193 TITYLEEYLSNRK
+193 TITYLEDYLSNRK

-232 RLYSYQGAYSKF
+232 KLYAYQGAYTKF
-244 LELKAQRDADDKR
+244 LELKAQREADDKR

-284 KARKDRFKILETEV
+284 KARKDRFKILETEI
-298 DRSLDEKLDISVA
+298 DKSSDEKLDISVA
-311 GKRLGKKIIEIN
+311 GKRLGRKIIEIN
-323 NISKSFGDKILL
+323 DISKSFGDKVVL
-335 KDFTYTVLKSDRMGI
+335 KNFTYTVLKGDRIGI

-364 IVGSLELDSGTIEI
+364 IAKKLDLDSGTIEI

-386 YSQENFEMDTA
+386 YSQENIDMDTS

-403 IKSKAEYIETADG
+403 IKNKAEYIETSDG
-416 TKITASMM
+416 TKITAAMM
-424 LERFLFTGDM
+424 LEKFLFTGDM

-476 LTILEDYIDEFNG
+476 LAILEDYIDEFNG

-502 KIADKICSFEGDGRI
+502 KIADKIFAFEGEGNI
-517 EISHGD
+517 EISFGD
-523 YTDYSDKRKM
+523 YTDYS
-533 DIQNEKQNINSK
+533 
-545 SLSKDNYILTENNQ
+545 
-559 QKENFENEE
+559 
-568 LDEKKDNKYK
+568 EKKKQTIEDTASETVKASLK
-578 IKSKFSYKEQAE
+578 DKDKSSEAKPKAKTKFSYKEQQE
-590 FDTIDEAIAEL
+590 FDTIDEKIEQT
-601 ELKLKQIKMNLETNS
+601 ETKLAQIKIDMEKNA

-626 KKEEEL
+626 KEEERL
-632 NKELDDLMERWAYL
+632 NSLLEELMERWAYL
-646 TELAEEMGIS
+646 NELAEELGIL
-656 K
+656 

>member
-1 MNLISTDNLSKAY
+1 MNLLSTESLSKAY

-21 KIVFG
+21 KVAFG
-26 IEDTDKI
+26 IDDSDKI
-33 GLIGV
+33 GLIGI

-45 LLKVIAGID
+45 FLKVIAGID
-54 DPDVGA
+54 EADAGS

-75 PEFDLNITVIEQVF
+75 PDFDFEITVLEQVF
-89 EGNSPLM
+89 EGSSPLM
-96 TLLREYEKSIKDLE
+96 VLLREYENVSSSLE
-110 KNPDNTKLQS
+110 KNPSDTKLQMR
-120 KLMQLN
+120 LMELN
-126 LKMDMNDAWQIE
+126 AKMDLNEAWQIE
-138 REAKA
+138 REAKT
-143 VLMKLGITEFD
+143 VLMKLGIMEFD
-154 KQIGELSGG
+154 KKIGELSGG

-187 NHIDND
+187 NHIDNE
-193 TITYLEEYLSNRK
+193 TITYLEDYLSNRK

-232 RLYSYQGAYSKF
+232 KLYAYQGAYTKF
-244 LELKAQRDADDKR
+244 LELKAQREADDKR

-284 KARKDRFKILETEV
+284 KARKDRFKILETEI
-298 DRSLDEKLDISVA
+298 DKSSDEKLDISVA
-311 GKRLGKKIIEIN
+311 GKRLGRKIIEIN
-323 NISKSFGDKILL
+323 DISKSFGDKVVL
-335 KDFTYTVLKSDRMGI
+335 KNFTYTVLKGDRIGI

-364 IVGSLELDSGTIEI
+364 IAKKLDLDSGTIEI

-386 YSQENFEMDTA
+386 YSQENIDMDTS

-403 IKSKAEYIETADG
+403 IKNKAEYIETSDG
-416 TKITASMM
+416 TKITAAMM
-424 LERFLFTGDM
+424 LEKFLFTGDM

-476 LTILEDYIDEFNG
+476 LAILEDYIDEFNG

-502 KIADKICSFEGDGRI
+502 KIADKIFAFEGEGNI
-517 EISHGD
+517 EISFGD
-523 YTDYSDKRKM
+523 YTDYS
-533 DIQNEKQNINSK
+533 
-545 SLSKDNYILTENNQ
+545 
-559 QKENFENEE
+559 
-568 LDEKKDNKYK
+568 EKKKQTIEDTASEAVKTSLK
-578 IKSKFSYKEQAE
+578 DKDKSSEAKPKAKTKFSYKEQQE
-590 FDTIDEAIAEL
+590 FDTIDEKIEQT
-601 ELKLKQIKMNLETNS
+601 EIKLAQIKIDMEKNA

-626 KKEEEL
+626 KEEERL
-632 NKELDDLMERWAYL
+632 NSLLEELMERWAYL
-646 TELAEEMGIS
+646 NELAEELGIL
-656 K
+656 

>member
-1 MNLISTDNLSKAY
+1 MNLLSTESLSKAY

-21 KIVFG
+21 KVAFG
-26 IEDTDKI
+26 IDDSDKI
-33 GLIGV
+33 GLIGI

-45 LLKVIAGID
+45 FLKVIAGID
-54 DPDVGA
+54 EADAGS

-75 PEFDLNITVIEQVF
+75 PDFDFEITILEQVF
-89 EGNSPLM
+89 EGGSPLM
-96 TLLREYEKSIKDLE
+96 VLLREYENVSSSLE
-110 KNPDNTKLQS
+110 KNPTDTKLQMR
-120 KLMQLN
+120 LMELN
-126 LKMDMNDAWQIE
+126 AKMDLNEAWQIE
-138 REAKA
+138 REAKT
-143 VLMKLGITEFD
+143 VLMKLGIMEFD
-154 KQIGELSGG
+154 KKIGELSGG

-187 NHIDND
+187 NHIDNE
-193 TITYLEEYLSNRK
+193 TITYLEDYLSNRK

-232 RLYSYQGAYSKF
+232 KLYAYQGAYTKF
-244 LELKAQRDADDKR
+244 LELKAQREADDKR

-284 KARKDRFKILETEV
+284 KARKDRFKILETEI
-298 DRSLDEKLDISVA
+298 DKSSDEKLDISVA

-323 NISKSFGDKILL
+323 DISKSFGDKVVL
-335 KDFTYTVLKSDRMGI
+335 KNFTYTVLKGDRIGI

-364 IVGSLELDSGTIEI
+364 IARKLDLDSGTIEI

-386 YSQENFEMDTA
+386 YSQENIDMDTS

-403 IKSKAEYIETADG
+403 IKNKAEYIETSDG
-416 TKITASMM
+416 TKITAAMM
-424 LERFLFTGDM
+424 LEKFLFTGDM

-476 LTILEDYIDEFNG
+476 LAILEDYIDEFNG

-502 KIADKICSFEGDGRI
+502 KIADKIFAFEGDGNI
-517 EISHGD
+517 EISFGD
-523 YTDYSDKRKM
+523 YTDYS
-533 DIQNEKQNINSK
+533 
-545 SLSKDNYILTENNQ
+545 
-559 QKENFENEE
+559 
-568 LDEKKDNKYK
+568 EKKKQTIEDTTSETV
-578 IKSKFSYKEQAE
+578 KSSLKDKDKSSEAKPKAKTKFSYKEQQE
-590 FDTIDEAIAEL
+590 FDTIDEKIEQT
-601 ELKLKQIKMNLETNS
+601 ETKLAQIKIDMEKNA

-626 KKEEEL
+626 KEEERL
-632 NKELDDLMERWAYL
+632 NSSLEELMERWAYL
-646 TELAEEMGIS
+646 NELAEELGIL
-656 K
+656 

>member
-1 MNLISTDNLSKAY
+1 MNLLSTESLSKAY

-21 KIVFG
+21 KVAFG
-26 IEDTDKI
+26 IDDSDKI
-33 GLIGV
+33 GLIGI

-45 LLKVIAGID
+45 FLKVIAGID
-54 DPDVGA
+54 EADAGS

-75 PEFDLNITVIEQVF
+75 PDFDFEITVLEQVF
-89 EGNSPLM
+89 EGSSPLM
-96 TLLREYEKSIKDLE
+96 VLLREYENVSSSLE
-110 KNPDNTKLQS
+110 KNPTDTKLQMR
-120 KLMQLN
+120 LMELN
-126 LKMDMNDAWQIE
+126 AKMDLNEAWQIE
-138 REAKA
+138 REAKT
-143 VLMKLGITEFD
+143 VLMKLGIMEFD
-154 KQIGELSGG
+154 KKIGELSGG

-187 NHIDND
+187 NHIDNE
-193 TITYLEEYLSNRK
+193 TITYLEDYLSNRK

-232 RLYSYQGAYSKF
+232 KLYAYQGAYTKF
-244 LELKAQRDADDKR
+244 LELKAQREADDKR

-284 KARKDRFKILETEV
+284 KARKDRFKVLETEI
-298 DRSLDEKLDISVA
+298 DKSSDEKLDISVA
-311 GKRLGKKIIEIN
+311 GKRLGRKIIEIN
-323 NISKSFGDKILL
+323 DISKSFGDKVVL
-335 KDFTYTVLKSDRMGI
+335 KNFTYTVLKGDRIGI

-364 IVGSLELDSGTIEI
+364 IAKKLDLDSGTIEI

-386 YSQENFEMDTA
+386 YSQENIDMDTS

-403 IKSKAEYIETADG
+403 IKNKAEYIETSDG
-416 TKITASMM
+416 TKITAAMM
-424 LERFLFTGDM
+424 LEKFLFTGDM

-476 LTILEDYIDEFNG
+476 LAILEDYIDEFNG

-502 KIADKICSFEGDGRI
+502 KIADKIFAFEGDGNI
-517 EISHGD
+517 EISFGD
-523 YTDYSDKRKM
+523 YTDYS
-533 DIQNEKQNINSK
+533 
-545 SLSKDNYILTENNQ
+545 
-559 QKENFENEE
+559 
-568 LDEKKDNKYK
+568 EKKKQTIEDIASETVKALLK
-578 IKSKFSYKEQAE
+578 DKDKSSEAKPKAKTKFSYKEQQE
-590 FDTIDEAIAEL
+590 FDTIDEKIEQT
-601 ELKLKQIKMNLETNS
+601 ETKLAQIKIDMEKNA

-626 KKEEEL
+626 KEEERL
-632 NKELDDLMERWAYL
+632 NSLLEELMERWAYL
-646 TELAEEMGIS
+646 NELAEELGIL
-656 K
+656 

>member
-1 MNLISTDNLSKAY
+1 MNLLSTESLSKAY

-21 KIVFG
+21 KVAFG
-26 IEDTDKI
+26 IDDSDKI
-33 GLIGV
+33 GLIGI

-45 LLKVIAGID
+45 FLKVIAGID
-54 DPDVGA
+54 EADAGS

-75 PEFDLNITVIEQVF
+75 PDFDFEITVLEQVF
-89 EGNSPLM
+89 EGSSPLM
-96 TLLREYEKSIKDLE
+96 VLLREYENVSSSLE
-110 KNPDNTKLQS
+110 KNPSDTKLQMR
-120 KLMQLN
+120 LMELN
-126 LKMDMNDAWQIE
+126 AKMDLNEAWQIE
-138 REAKA
+138 REAKT
-143 VLMKLGITEFD
+143 VLMKLGIMEFD
-154 KQIGELSGG
+154 KKIGELSGG

-187 NHIDND
+187 NHIDNE
-193 TITYLEEYLSNRK
+193 TITYLEDYLSNRK

-232 RLYSYQGAYSKF
+232 KLYAYQGAYTKF
-244 LELKAQRDADDKR
+244 LELKAQREADDKR

-284 KARKDRFKILETEV
+284 KARKDRFKVLETEI
-298 DRSLDEKLDISVA
+298 DKSSDEKLDISVA
-311 GKRLGKKIIEIN
+311 GKRLGRKIIEIN
-323 NISKSFGDKILL
+323 DISKSFGDKVVL
-335 KDFTYTVLKSDRMGI
+335 KNFTYTVLKGDRIGI

-364 IVGSLELDSGTIEI
+364 IAKKLDLDSGTIEI

-386 YSQENFEMDTA
+386 YSQENIDMDTS

-403 IKSKAEYIETADG
+403 IKNKAEYIETSDG
-416 TKITASMM
+416 TKITAAMM
-424 LERFLFTGDM
+424 LEKFLFTGDM

-476 LTILEDYIDEFNG
+476 LAILEDYIDEFNG

-502 KIADKICSFEGDGRI
+502 KIADKIFAFEGDGNI
-517 EISHGD
+517 EISFGD
-523 YTDYSDKRKM
+523 YTDYS
-533 DIQNEKQNINSK
+533 
-545 SLSKDNYILTENNQ
+545 
-559 QKENFENEE
+559 
-568 LDEKKDNKYK
+568 EKKKQTIEDTASETVKASLK
-578 IKSKFSYKEQAE
+578 DKDKSSEAKPKAKTKFSYKEQQE
-590 FDTIDEAIAEL
+590 FDTIDEKIEQT
-601 ELKLKQIKMNLETNS
+601 ETKLAQIKIDMEKNA

-626 KKEEEL
+626 KEEERL
-632 NKELDDLMERWAYL
+632 NSLLEELMERWAYL
-646 TELAEEMGIS
+646 NELAEELGIL
-656 K
+656 

>member
-1 MNLISTDNLSKAY
+1 MNLLSTESLSKAY

-21 KIVFG
+21 KIAFG
-26 IEDTDKI
+26 IDDSDKI
-33 GLIGV
+33 GLIGI

-45 LLKVIAGID
+45 FLKVIAGID
-54 DPDVGA
+54 EADAGS

-75 PEFDLNITVIEQVF
+75 PDFDFEITILEQVF
-89 EGNSPLM
+89 EGGSPLM
-96 TLLREYEKSIKDLE
+96 VLLREYENVSSSLE
-110 KNPDNTKLQS
+110 KNPTDTKLQMR
-120 KLMQLN
+120 LMELN
-126 LKMDMNDAWQIE
+126 AKMDLNEAWQIE
-138 REAKA
+138 REAKT
-143 VLMKLGITEFD
+143 VLMKLGIMEFD
-154 KQIGELSGG
+154 KKIGELSGG

-187 NHIDND
+187 NHIDNE
-193 TITYLEEYLSNRK
+193 TITYLEDYLSNRK

-232 RLYSYQGAYSKF
+232 KLYAYQGAYTKF
-244 LELKAQRDADDKR
+244 LELKAQREAEDKR

-284 KARKDRFKILETEV
+284 KARKDRFKVLETEI
-298 DRSLDEKLDISVA
+298 DKSSDEKLDISVA
-311 GKRLGKKIIEIN
+311 GKRLGRKIIEIN
-323 NISKSFGDKILL
+323 DISKSFGDKVVL
-335 KDFTYTVLKSDRMGI
+335 KNFTYTVLKGDRIGI

-364 IVGSLELDSGTIEI
+364 IAKKLDLDSGTIEI

-386 YSQENFEMDTA
+386 YSQENIDMDTS

-403 IKSKAEYIETADG
+403 IKNKAEYIETSDG
-416 TKITASMM
+416 TKITSAMM
-424 LERFLFTGDM
+424 LEKFLFTGDM

-476 LTILEDYIDEFNG
+476 LAILEDYIDEFNG

-502 KIADKICSFEGDGRI
+502 KIADKIFAFEGDGNI
-517 EISHGD
+517 EISFGD
-523 YTDYSDKRKM
+523 YTDYS
-533 DIQNEKQNINSK
+533 
-545 SLSKDNYILTENNQ
+545 
-559 QKENFENEE
+559 
-568 LDEKKDNKYK
+568 EKKKQTIEDTTSETVKASLK
-578 IKSKFSYKEQAE
+578 DKDKSSEAKPKAKTKFSYKEQQE
-590 FDTIDEAIAEL
+590 FDTIDEKIEQT
-601 ELKLKQIKMNLETNS
+601 ETKLAQIKIDMEKNA

-626 KKEEEL
+626 KEEERL
-632 NKELDDLMERWAYL
+632 NLLLEELMDRWAYL
-646 TELAEEMGIS
+646 NELAEELGIL
-656 K
+656 

>member
-1 MNLISTDNLSKAY
+1 MNLLSTESLSKAY

-21 KIVFG
+21 KVAFG
-26 IEDTDKI
+26 IDDSDKI
-33 GLIGV
+33 GLIGI

-45 LLKVIAGID
+45 FLKVIAGID
-54 DPDVGA
+54 EADAGS

-75 PEFDLNITVIEQVF
+75 PDFDFEITVLEQVF
-89 EGNSPLM
+89 EGSSPLM
-96 TLLREYEKSIKDLE
+96 VLLREYENVSSSLE
-110 KNPDNTKLQS
+110 KNPTDTKLQMR
-120 KLMQLN
+120 LMELN
-126 LKMDMNDAWQIE
+126 AKMDLNEAWQIE
-138 REAKA
+138 REAKT
-143 VLMKLGITEFD
+143 VLMKLGIMEFD
-154 KQIGELSGG
+154 KKIGELSGG

-187 NHIDND
+187 NHIDNE
-193 TITYLEEYLSNRK
+193 TITYLEDYLSNRK

-232 RLYSYQGAYSKF
+232 KLYAYQGAYTKF
-244 LELKAQRDADDKR
+244 LELKAQREADDKR

-284 KARKDRFKILETEV
+284 KARKDRFKVLETEI
-298 DRSLDEKLDISVA
+298 DKSSDEKLDISVA
-311 GKRLGKKIIEIN
+311 GKRLGRKIIEIN
-323 NISKSFGDKILL
+323 DISKSFGDKVVL
-335 KDFTYTVLKSDRMGI
+335 KNFTYTVLKGDRIGI

-364 IVGSLELDSGTIEI
+364 IAKKLDLDSGTIEI

-386 YSQENFEMDTA
+386 YSQENIDMDTS

-403 IKSKAEYIETADG
+403 IKNKAEYIETSDG
-416 TKITASMM
+416 TKITAAMM
-424 LERFLFTGDM
+424 LEKFLFTGDM

-476 LTILEDYIDEFNG
+476 LAILEDYIDEFNG

-502 KIADKICSFEGDGRI
+502 KIADKIFAFEGDGNI
-517 EISHGD
+517 EISFGD
-523 YTDYSDKRKM
+523 YTDYS
-533 DIQNEKQNINSK
+533 
-545 SLSKDNYILTENNQ
+545 
-559 QKENFENEE
+559 
-568 LDEKKDNKYK
+568 EKKKQTIEDIASETVKALLK
-578 IKSKFSYKEQAE
+578 DKDKSSEAKPKAKTKFSYKEQQE
-590 FDTIDEAIAEL
+590 FDTIDEKIEQT
-601 ELKLKQIKMNLETNS
+601 ETKLAQIKIDMEKNA

-626 KKEEEL
+626 KEEERL
-632 NKELDDLMERWAYL
+632 NSSLEELMERWAYL
-646 TELAEEMGIS
+646 NELAEELGIL
-656 K
+656 

>member
-1 MNLISTDNLSKAY
+1 MNLLSTESLSKAY

-21 KIVFG
+21 KVAFG
-26 IEDTDKI
+26 IDDSDKI
-33 GLIGV
+33 GLIGI

-45 LLKVIAGID
+45 FLKVIAGID
-54 DPDVGA
+54 EADAGS

-75 PEFDLNITVIEQVF
+75 PDFDFEITVLEQVF
-89 EGNSPLM
+89 EGSSPLM
-96 TLLREYEKSIKDLE
+96 VLLREYENVSSSLE
-110 KNPDNTKLQS
+110 KNPTDTKLQMR
-120 KLMQLN
+120 LMELN
-126 LKMDMNDAWQIE
+126 AKMDLNEAWQIE
-138 REAKA
+138 REAKT
-143 VLMKLGITEFD
+143 VLMKLGIMEFD
-154 KQIGELSGG
+154 KKIGELSGG

-187 NHIDND
+187 NHIDNE
-193 TITYLEEYLSNRK
+193 TITYLEDYLSNRK

-232 RLYSYQGAYSKF
+232 KLYAYQGAYTKF
-244 LELKAQRDADDKR
+244 LELKAQREADDKR

-284 KARKDRFKILETEV
+284 KARKDRFKILETEI
-298 DRSLDEKLDISVA
+298 DKSSDEKLDISVA
-311 GKRLGKKIIEIN
+311 GKRLGRKIIEIN
-323 NISKSFGDKILL
+323 DISKSFGDKVVL
-335 KDFTYTVLKSDRMGI
+335 KNFTYTVLKGDRIGI

-364 IVGSLELDSGTIEI
+364 IAKKLDLDSGTIEI

-386 YSQENFEMDTA
+386 YSQENIDMDTS

-403 IKSKAEYIETADG
+403 IKNKAEYIETSDG
-416 TKITASMM
+416 TKITAAMM
-424 LERFLFTGDM
+424 LEKFLFTGDM

-476 LTILEDYIDEFNG
+476 LAILEDYIDEFNG

-502 KIADKICSFEGDGRI
+502 KIADKIFAFEGEGNI
-517 EISHGD
+517 EISFGD
-523 YTDYSDKRKM
+523 YTDYS
-533 DIQNEKQNINSK
+533 
-545 SLSKDNYILTENNQ
+545 
-559 QKENFENEE
+559 
-568 LDEKKDNKYK
+568 EKKKQTIEDTTSETV
-578 IKSKFSYKEQAE
+578 KSSLKDKDKSSEAKPKAKTKFSYKEQQE
-590 FDTIDEAIAEL
+590 FDTIDEKIEQT
-601 ELKLKQIKMNLETNS
+601 ETKLAQIKIDMEKNA

-626 KKEEEL
+626 KEEERL
-632 NKELDDLMERWAYL
+632 NSLLEELMERWAYL
-646 TELAEEMGIS
+646 NELAEELGIL
-656 K
+656 

>member
-1 MNLISTDNLSKAY
+1 MNLLSTESLSKAY

-21 KIVFG
+21 KVAFG
-26 IEDTDKI
+26 IDDSDKI
-33 GLIGV
+33 GLIGI

-45 LLKVIAGID
+45 FLKVIAGID
-54 DPDVGA
+54 EADAGS

-75 PEFDLNITVIEQVF
+75 PDFDFEITVLEQVF
-89 EGNSPLM
+89 EGSSPLM
-96 TLLREYEKSIKDLE
+96 VLLREYENVSSSLE
-110 KNPDNTKLQS
+110 KNPSDTKLQT
-120 KLMQLN
+120 KLMELN
-126 LKMDMNDAWQIE
+126 AKMDLNEAWQIE
-138 REAKA
+138 REAKT
-143 VLMKLGITEFD
+143 VLMKLGIMEFD
-154 KQIGELSGG
+154 KKIGELSGG

-187 NHIDND
+187 NHIDNE
-193 TITYLEEYLSNRK
+193 TITYLEDYLSNRK

-232 RLYSYQGAYSKF
+232 KLYAYQGAYTKF
-244 LELKAQRDADDKR
+244 LELKAQREADDKR

-284 KARKDRFKILETEV
+284 KARKDRFKILETEI
-298 DRSLDEKLDISVA
+298 DKSSDEKLDISVA
-311 GKRLGKKIIEIN
+311 GKRLGRKIIEIN
-323 NISKSFGDKILL
+323 DISKSFGDKVVL
-335 KDFTYTVLKSDRMGI
+335 KNFTYTVLKGDRIGI

-364 IVGSLELDSGTIEI
+364 IAKKLDLDSGTIEI

-386 YSQENFEMDTA
+386 YSQENIDMDTS

-403 IKSKAEYIETADG
+403 IKNKAEYIETSDG
-416 TKITASMM
+416 TKITAAMM
-424 LERFLFTGDM
+424 LEKFLFTGDM

-476 LTILEDYIDEFNG
+476 LAILEDYIDEFNG

-502 KIADKICSFEGDGRI
+502 KIADKIFAFEGDGNI
-517 EISHGD
+517 EISFGD
-523 YTDYSDKRKM
+523 YTDYS
-533 DIQNEKQNINSK
+533 
-545 SLSKDNYILTENNQ
+545 
-559 QKENFENEE
+559 
-568 LDEKKDNKYK
+568 EKKKQTIEDAASETVKASLK
-578 IKSKFSYKEQAE
+578 DKDKSSEAKPKAKTKFSYKEQQE
-590 FDTIDEAIAEL
+590 FDNIDEKIEQT
-601 ELKLKQIKMNLETNS
+601 ETKLAQIKIDMEKNA

-626 KKEEEL
+626 KEEERL
-632 NKELDDLMERWAYL
+632 NSSLEELMERWAYL
-646 TELAEEMGIS
+646 NELAEELGIL
-656 K
+656 

>member
-1 MNLISTDNLSKAY
+1 MNLLSTESLSKAY

-21 KIVFG
+21 KVAFG
-26 IEDTDKI
+26 IDDSDKI
-33 GLIGV
+33 GLIGI

-45 LLKVIAGID
+45 FLKVIAGID
-54 DPDVGA
+54 EADAGS

-75 PEFDLNITVIEQVF
+75 PDFDFEITVLEQVF
-89 EGNSPLM
+89 EGSSPLM
-96 TLLREYEKSIKDLE
+96 VLLREYENVSSSLE
-110 KNPDNTKLQS
+110 KNPSDTKLQMR
-120 KLMQLN
+120 LMELN
-126 LKMDMNDAWQIE
+126 AKMDLNEAWQIE
-138 REAKA
+138 REAKT
-143 VLMKLGITEFD
+143 VLMKLGIMEFD
-154 KQIGELSGG
+154 KKIGELSGG

-187 NHIDND
+187 NHIDNE
-193 TITYLEEYLSNRK
+193 TITYLEDYLSNRK

-232 RLYSYQGAYSKF
+232 KLYAYQGAYTKF
-244 LELKAQRDADDKR
+244 LELKAQREADDKR

-284 KARKDRFKILETEV
+284 KARKDRFKILETEI
-298 DRSLDEKLDISVA
+298 DKSSDEKLDISVA

-323 NISKSFGDKILL
+323 DISKSFGDKVVL
-335 KDFTYTVLKSDRMGI
+335 KNFTYTVLKGDRIGI

-364 IVGSLELDSGTIEI
+364 IAKKLDLDSGTIEI

-386 YSQENFEMDTA
+386 YSQENIDMDTS

-403 IKSKAEYIETADG
+403 IKNKAEYIETSDG
-416 TKITASMM
+416 TKITAAMM
-424 LERFLFTGDM
+424 LEKFLFTGDM

-476 LTILEDYIDEFNG
+476 LAILEDYIDEFNG

-502 KIADKICSFEGDGRI
+502 KIADKIFAFEGDGNI
-517 EISHGD
+517 EISFGD
-523 YTDYSDKRKM
+523 YTDYS
-533 DIQNEKQNINSK
+533 
-545 SLSKDNYILTENNQ
+545 
-559 QKENFENEE
+559 
-568 LDEKKDNKYK
+568 EKKKQTIEDIASETVKALLK
-578 IKSKFSYKEQAE
+578 DKDKSSEAKPKAKTKFSYKEQQE
-590 FDTIDEAIAEL
+590 FDTIDEKIEQT
-601 ELKLKQIKMNLETNS
+601 ETKLAQIKIDMEKNA
-616 ADFVKLAELT
+616 ADFIKLAELT
-626 KKEEEL
+626 KEEERL
-632 NKELDDLMERWAYL
+632 NLLLEELMDRWAYL
-646 TELAEEMGIS
+646 NELAEELGIL
-656 K
+656 

>member
-1 MNLISTDNLSKAY
+1 MNLLSTESLSKAY

-21 KIVFG
+21 KVAFG
-26 IEDTDKI
+26 IDDSDKI
-33 GLIGV
+33 GLIGI

-45 LLKVIAGID
+45 FLKVIAGID
-54 DPDVGA
+54 EADAGS

-75 PEFDLNITVIEQVF
+75 PDFDFEITVLEQVF
-89 EGNSPLM
+89 EGSSPLM
-96 TLLREYEKSIKDLE
+96 VLLREYENVSSSLE
-110 KNPDNTKLQS
+110 KNPTDTKLQMR
-120 KLMQLN
+120 LMELN
-126 LKMDMNDAWQIE
+126 AKMDLNEAWQIE
-138 REAKA
+138 REAKT
-143 VLMKLGITEFD
+143 VLMKLGIMEFD
-154 KQIGELSGG
+154 KKIGELSGG

-187 NHIDND
+187 NHIDNE
-193 TITYLEEYLSNRK
+193 TITYLEDYLSNRK

-232 RLYSYQGAYSKF
+232 KLYAYQGAYTKF
-244 LELKAQRDADDKR
+244 LELKAQREADDKR

-284 KARKDRFKILETEV
+284 KARKDRFKILETEI
-298 DRSLDEKLDISVA
+298 DKSSDEKLDISVA
-311 GKRLGKKIIEIN
+311 GKRLGRKIIEIN
-323 NISKSFGDKILL
+323 DISKSFGDKVVL
-335 KDFTYTVLKSDRMGI
+335 KNFTYTVLKGDRIGI

-364 IVGSLELDSGTIEI
+364 IAKKLDLDSGTIEI

-386 YSQENFEMDTA
+386 YSQENIDMDTS

-403 IKSKAEYIETADG
+403 IKNKAEYIETSDG
-416 TKITASMM
+416 TKITAAMM
-424 LERFLFTGDM
+424 LEKFLFTGDM

-476 LTILEDYIDEFNG
+476 LAILEDYIDEFNG

-502 KIADKICSFEGDGRI
+502 KIADKIFAFEGDGNI
-517 EISHGD
+517 EISFGD
-523 YTDYSDKRKM
+523 YTDYS
-533 DIQNEKQNINSK
+533 
-545 SLSKDNYILTENNQ
+545 
-559 QKENFENEE
+559 
-568 LDEKKDNKYK
+568 EKKKQTIEDTASETVKASLK
-578 IKSKFSYKEQAE
+578 DKDKSSEAKPKAKTKFSYKEQQE
-590 FDTIDEAIAEL
+590 FDTIDEKIEQT
-601 ELKLKQIKMNLETNS
+601 ETKLAQIKIDMEKNA

-626 KKEEEL
+626 KEEERL
-632 NKELDDLMERWAYL
+632 NSLLEELMERWAYL
-646 TELAEEMGIS
+646 NELAEELGIL
-656 K
+656 

>member
-1 MNLISTDNLSKAY
+1 MNLLSTESLSKAY

-21 KIVFG
+21 KVAFG
-26 IEDTDKI
+26 IDDSDKI
-33 GLIGV
+33 GLIGI

-45 LLKVIAGID
+45 FLKVIAGID
-54 DPDVGA
+54 EADAGS

-75 PEFDLNITVIEQVF
+75 PDFDFEITVLEQVF
-89 EGNSPLM
+89 EGSSPLM
-96 TLLREYEKSIKDLE
+96 VLLREYENVSSSLE
-110 KNPDNTKLQS
+110 KNPSDTKLQMR
-120 KLMQLN
+120 LMELN
-126 LKMDMNDAWQIE
+126 AKMDLNEAWQIE
-138 REAKA
+138 REAKT
-143 VLMKLGITEFD
+143 VLMKLGIMEFD
-154 KQIGELSGG
+154 KKIGELSGG

-187 NHIDND
+187 NHIDNE
-193 TITYLEEYLSNRK
+193 TITYLEDYLSNRK

-232 RLYSYQGAYSKF
+232 KLYAYQGAYTKF
-244 LELKAQRDADDKR
+244 LELKAQREADDKR

-284 KARKDRFKILETEV
+284 KARKDRFKILETEI
-298 DRSLDEKLDISVA
+298 DKSSDEKLDISVA
-311 GKRLGKKIIEIN
+311 GKRLGRKIIEIN
-323 NISKSFGDKILL
+323 DISKSFGDKVVL
-335 KDFTYTVLKSDRMGI
+335 KNFTYTVLKGDRIGI

-364 IVGSLELDSGTIEI
+364 IAKKLDLDSGTIEI

-386 YSQENFEMDTA
+386 YSQENIDMDTS

-403 IKSKAEYIETADG
+403 IKNKAEYIETSDG
-416 TKITASMM
+416 TKITAAMM
-424 LERFLFTGDM
+424 LEKFLFTGDM

-476 LTILEDYIDEFNG
+476 LAILEDYIDEFNG

-502 KIADKICSFEGDGRI
+502 KIADKIFAFEGDGNI
-517 EISHGD
+517 EISFGD
-523 YTDYSDKRKM
+523 YTDYS
-533 DIQNEKQNINSK
+533 
-545 SLSKDNYILTENNQ
+545 
-559 QKENFENEE
+559 
-568 LDEKKDNKYK
+568 EKKKQTIEDTASETVKASLK
-578 IKSKFSYKEQAE
+578 DKDKSSEAKPKAKTKFSYKEQQE
-590 FDTIDEAIAEL
+590 FDTIDEKIEQT
-601 ELKLKQIKMNLETNS
+601 ETKLAQIKIDMEKNA

-626 KKEEEL
+626 KQEERL
-632 NKELDDLMERWAYL
+632 NSLLEELMERWAYL
-646 TELAEEMGIS
+646 NELAEELGIL
-656 K
+656 

>member
-1 MNLISTDNLSKAY
+1 MNLISTENISKAY

-21 KIVFG
+21 KISFG

-45 LLKVIAGID
+45 LLKVI
-54 DPDVGA
+54 VGMDEA
-60 FIKSSN
+60 DEGGFIKSST

-75 PEFDLNITVIEQVF
+75 PEFDLNITVLEQVF
-89 EGNSPLM
+89 KGGSELM
-96 TLLREYEKSIKDLE
+96 VLLRKYESTVQNLD
-110 KNPDNTKLQS
+110 KNPDNEKLL
-120 KLMQLN
+120 KTLIELN
-126 LKMDMNDAWQIE
+126 AKMDRYEAWQLE

-143 VLMKLGITEFD
+143 ILMKLGITQFD
-154 KQIGELSGG
+154 KKIGELSGG

-232 RLYSYQGAYSKF
+232 KLYSYQGGYSKF

-284 KARKDRFKILETEV
+284 KARKDRFKVLETEV
-298 DRSLDEKLDISVA
+298 DRSSDEKLDISVA

-323 NISKSFGDKILL
+323 NISKSFLDKVVL
-335 KDFTYTVLKSDRMGI
+335 KDFTYTVLKSDVIGI

-364 IVGSLELDSGTIEI
+364 ISGSLELDSGSIEI

-386 YSQENFEMDTA
+386 YSQENFDMDEG

-403 IKSKAEYIETADG
+403 IKSKAEYIETGDG

-434 QWSFISKLSGGERRR
+434 QWSYISKLSGGERRR

-476 LTILEDYIDEFNG
+476 LTILEDYIDEFSG

-502 KIADKICSFEGDGRI
+502 KIADKILSFEGNGHI
-517 EISHGD
+517 ELTHGD
-523 YTDYSDKRKM
+523 YTDYSEKRKM
-533 DIQNEKQNINSK
+533 HQQYEKQIVNDKKIESNEI
-545 SLSKDNYILTENNQ
+545 KDT
-559 QKENFENEE
+559 KP
-568 LDEKKDNKYK
+568 KV
-578 IKSKFSYKEQAE
+578 KSKLTYKEQAE
-590 FDTIDEAIAEL
+590 FDTIDGTIAKVEEEL
-601 ELKLKQIKMNLETNS
+601 GQVKLDMQKNS
-616 ADFVKLAELT
+616 ADFIKLAELS
-626 KKEEEL
+626 KKEEILIAKLDEL
-632 NKELDDLMERWAYL
+632 IKRWAYL
-646 TELAEEMGIS
+646 TELAEELGLL
-656 K
+656 

>member
-1 MNLISTDNLSKAY
+1 MNLLSTESLSKAY

-21 KIVFG
+21 KVAFG
-26 IEDTDKI
+26 IDDSDKI
-33 GLIGV
+33 GLIGI

-45 LLKVIAGID
+45 FLKVIAGID
-54 DPDVGA
+54 EADAGS

-75 PEFDLNITVIEQVF
+75 PDFDFEITVLEQVF
-89 EGNSPLM
+89 EGSSPLM
-96 TLLREYEKSIKDLE
+96 VLLREYENVSSSLE
-110 KNPDNTKLQS
+110 KNPTDTKLQMR
-120 KLMQLN
+120 LMELN
-126 LKMDMNDAWQIE
+126 AKMDLNEAWQIE
-138 REAKA
+138 REAKT
-143 VLMKLGITEFD
+143 VLMKLGIMEFD
-154 KQIGELSGG
+154 KKIGELSGG

-187 NHIDND
+187 NHIDNE
-193 TITYLEEYLSNRK
+193 TITYLEDYLSNRK

-232 RLYSYQGAYSKF
+232 KLYAYQGAYTKF
-244 LELKAQRDADDKR
+244 LELKAQREADDKR

-284 KARKDRFKILETEV
+284 KARKDRFKILETEI
-298 DRSLDEKLDISVA
+298 DKSSDEKLDISVA
-311 GKRLGKKIIEIN
+311 GKRLGRKIIEIN
-323 NISKSFGDKILL
+323 DISKSFGDKVVL
-335 KDFTYTVLKSDRMGI
+335 KNFTYTVLKGDRIGI

-364 IVGSLELDSGTIEI
+364 IAKKLDLDSGTIEI

-386 YSQENFEMDTA
+386 YSQENIDMDTS

-403 IKSKAEYIETADG
+403 IKNKAEYIETSDG
-416 TKITASMM
+416 TKITAAMM
-424 LERFLFTGDM
+424 LEKFLFTGDM

-476 LTILEDYIDEFNG
+476 LAILEDYIDEFNG

-502 KIADKICSFEGDGRI
+502 KIADKIFAFEGDGNI
-517 EISHGD
+517 EISFGD
-523 YTDYSDKRKM
+523 YTDYS
-533 DIQNEKQNINSK
+533 
-545 SLSKDNYILTENNQ
+545 
-559 QKENFENEE
+559 
-568 LDEKKDNKYK
+568 EKKKQTIEDTASETV
-578 IKSKFSYKEQAE
+578 KSSLKDKDKSSEAKPKAKTKFSYKEQQE
-590 FDTIDEAIAEL
+590 FDTIDEKIEQT
-601 ELKLKQIKMNLETNS
+601 ETKLAQIKIDMEKNA

-626 KKEEEL
+626 KEEERL
-632 NKELDDLMERWAYL
+632 NSSLEELMERWAYL
-646 TELAEEMGIS
+646 NELAEELGIL
-656 K
+656 

>member
-1 MNLISTDNLSKAY
+1 MNLLSTESLSKAY

-21 KIVFG
+21 KVAFG
-26 IEDTDKI
+26 IDDSDKI
-33 GLIGV
+33 GLIGI

-45 LLKVIAGID
+45 FLKVIAGID
-54 DPDVGA
+54 EADAGS

-75 PEFDLNITVIEQVF
+75 PDFDFEITVLEQVF
-89 EGNSPLM
+89 EGSSPLM
-96 TLLREYEKSIKDLE
+96 VLLREYENVSSSLE
-110 KNPDNTKLQS
+110 KNPSDTKLQMR
-120 KLMQLN
+120 LMELN
-126 LKMDMNDAWQIE
+126 AKMDLNEAWQIE
-138 REAKA
+138 REAKT
-143 VLMKLGITEFD
+143 VLMKLGIMEFD
-154 KQIGELSGG
+154 KKIGELSGG

-187 NHIDND
+187 NHIDNE
-193 TITYLEEYLSNRK
+193 TITYLEDYLSNRK
-206 GALLMVTHDRYFLD
+206 GALLMVIHDRYFLD

-232 RLYSYQGAYSKF
+232 KLYAYQGAYTKF
-244 LELKAQRDADDKR
+244 LELKAQREADDKR

-284 KARKDRFKILETEV
+284 KARKDRFKVLETEI
-298 DRSLDEKLDISVA
+298 DKSSDEKLDISVA
-311 GKRLGKKIIEIN
+311 GKRLGRKIIEIN
-323 NISKSFGDKILL
+323 DISKSFGDKIVL
-335 KDFTYTVLKSDRMGI
+335 KNFTYTVLKGDRIGI

-364 IVGSLELDSGTIEI
+364 IARKLDLDSGTIEI

-386 YSQENFEMDTA
+386 YSQENIDMDTS

-403 IKSKAEYIETADG
+403 IKNKAEYIETSDG
-416 TKITASMM
+416 TKITSAMM
-424 LERFLFTGDM
+424 LEKFLFTGDM

-476 LTILEDYIDEFNG
+476 LAILEDYIDEFNG

-502 KIADKICSFEGDGRI
+502 KIADKIFAFEGDGNI
-517 EISHGD
+517 EISFGD
-523 YTDYSDKRKM
+523 YTDYS
-533 DIQNEKQNINSK
+533 
-545 SLSKDNYILTENNQ
+545 
-559 QKENFENEE
+559 
-568 LDEKKDNKYK
+568 EKKKQTIEDIASETVKASLK
-578 IKSKFSYKEQAE
+578 DKDKSSEAKPKAKTKFSYKEQQE
-590 FDTIDEAIAEL
+590 FDTIDEKIEQT
-601 ELKLKQIKMNLETNS
+601 ETKLAQIKIDMEKNA

-626 KKEEEL
+626 KEEERL
-632 NKELDDLMERWAYL
+632 NSLLEELMERWAYL
-646 TELAEEMGIS
+646 NELAEELGIL
-656 K
+656 

>member
-1 MNLISTDNLSKAY
+1 MNLLSTESLSKAY

-21 KIVFG
+21 KIAFG
-26 IEDTDKI
+26 IDDSDKI
-33 GLIGV
+33 GLIGI

-45 LLKVIAGID
+45 FLKVIAGID
-54 DPDVGA
+54 EADAGS

-75 PEFDLNITVIEQVF
+75 PDFDFEITVLEQVF
-89 EGNSPLM
+89 EGSSPLM
-96 TLLREYEKSIKDLE
+96 VLLREYENVSSSLE
-110 KNPDNTKLQS
+110 KNPSDTKLQT
-120 KLMQLN
+120 KLMELN
-126 LKMDMNDAWQIE
+126 AKMDLNEAWQIE
-138 REAKA
+138 REAKT
-143 VLMKLGITEFD
+143 VLMKLGIMEFD
-154 KQIGELSGG
+154 KKIGELSGG

-187 NHIDND
+187 NHIDNE
-193 TITYLEEYLSNRK
+193 TITYLEDYLSNRK

-232 RLYSYQGAYSKF
+232 KLYAYQGAYTKF
-244 LELKAQRDADDKR
+244 LELKAQREADDKR

-284 KARKDRFKILETEV
+284 KARKDRFKILETEI
-298 DRSLDEKLDISVA
+298 DKSSDEKLDISVA
-311 GKRLGKKIIEIN
+311 GKRLGRKIIEIN
-323 NISKSFGDKILL
+323 DISKSFGDKVVL
-335 KDFTYTVLKSDRMGI
+335 KNFTYTVLKGDRIGI

-364 IVGSLELDSGTIEI
+364 IAKKLDLDSGTIEI

-386 YSQENFEMDTA
+386 YSQENIDMDTS

-403 IKSKAEYIETADG
+403 IKNKAEYIETSDG
-416 TKITASMM
+416 TKITAAMM
-424 LERFLFTGDM
+424 LEKFLFTGDM

-476 LTILEDYIDEFNG
+476 LAILEDYIDEFNG

-502 KIADKICSFEGDGRI
+502 KIADKIFAFEGDGNI
-517 EISHGD
+517 EISFGD
-523 YTDYSDKRKM
+523 YTDYS
-533 DIQNEKQNINSK
+533 
-545 SLSKDNYILTENNQ
+545 
-559 QKENFENEE
+559 
-568 LDEKKDNKYK
+568 EKKKQTIEDIASETVKALLK
-578 IKSKFSYKEQAE
+578 DKDKSSEAKPKAKTKFSYKEQQE
-590 FDTIDEAIAEL
+590 FDTIDEKIEQAET
-601 ELKLKQIKMNLETNS
+601 KLAQIKIDMEKNA

-626 KKEEEL
+626 KEEERL
-632 NKELDDLMERWAYL
+632 NSLLEELMERWAYL
-646 TELAEEMGIS
+646 NELAEELGIL
-656 K
+656 

>member
-1 MNLISTDNLSKAY
+1 MNLLSTESLSKAY

-21 KIVFG
+21 KVAFG
-26 IEDTDKI
+26 IDDSDKI
-33 GLIGV
+33 GLIGI

-45 LLKVIAGID
+45 FLKVIAGID
-54 DPDVGA
+54 EADAGS

-75 PEFDLNITVIEQVF
+75 PDFDFEITVLEQVF
-89 EGNSPLM
+89 EGGSPLM
-96 TLLREYEKSIKDLE
+96 VLLREYENVSSSLE
-110 KNPDNTKLQS
+110 KNPTDTKLQMR
-120 KLMQLN
+120 LMELN
-126 LKMDMNDAWQIE
+126 AKMDLNEAWQIE
-138 REAKA
+138 REAKT
-143 VLMKLGITEFD
+143 VLMKLGIMEFD
-154 KQIGELSGG
+154 KKIGELSGG

-187 NHIDND
+187 NHIDNE
-193 TITYLEEYLSNRK
+193 TITYLEDYLSNRK

-232 RLYSYQGAYSKF
+232 KLYAYQGAYTKF
-244 LELKAQRDADDKR
+244 LELKAQREADDKR

-284 KARKDRFKILETEV
+284 KARKDRFKILETEI
-298 DRSLDEKLDISVA
+298 DKSSDEKLDISVA
-311 GKRLGKKIIEIN
+311 GKRLGRKIIEIN
-323 NISKSFGDKILL
+323 DISKSFGDKVVL
-335 KDFTYTVLKSDRMGI
+335 KNFTYTVLKGDRIGI

-364 IVGSLELDSGTIEI
+364 IAKKLDLDSGTIEI

-386 YSQENFEMDTA
+386 YSQENIDMDTS

-403 IKSKAEYIETADG
+403 IKNKAEYIETSDG
-416 TKITASMM
+416 TKITAAMM
-424 LERFLFTGDM
+424 LEKFLFTGDM

-476 LTILEDYIDEFNG
+476 LAILEDYIDEFNG

-502 KIADKICSFEGDGRI
+502 KIADKIFAFEGDGNI
-517 EISHGD
+517 EISFGD
-523 YTDYSDKRKM
+523 YTDYS
-533 DIQNEKQNINSK
+533 
-545 SLSKDNYILTENNQ
+545 
-559 QKENFENEE
+559 
-568 LDEKKDNKYK
+568 EKKKQTIEDTASETAKASLK
-578 IKSKFSYKEQAE
+578 DKDKSSEAKPKAKTKFSYKEQQE
-590 FDTIDEAIAEL
+590 FDTIDEKIEQT
-601 ELKLKQIKMNLETNS
+601 ETKLAQIKIDMEKNA

-626 KKEEEL
+626 KEEERL
-632 NKELDDLMERWAYL
+632 NSLLEELMERWAYL
-646 TELAEEMGIS
+646 NELAEELGIL
-656 K
+656 

>member
-1 MNLISTDNLSKAY
+1 MNLLSTESLSKAY

-21 KIVFG
+21 KIAFG
-26 IEDTDKI
+26 IDDSDKI
-33 GLIGV
+33 GLIGI

-45 LLKVIAGID
+45 FLKVIAGID
-54 DPDVGA
+54 EADAGS

-75 PEFDLNITVIEQVF
+75 PDFDFEITVLEQVF
-89 EGNSPLM
+89 KGSSPLM
-96 TLLREYEKSIKDLE
+96 VLLREYENVSSSLE
-110 KNPDNTKLQS
+110 KNPSDTKLQMR
-120 KLMQLN
+120 LMELN
-126 LKMDMNDAWQIE
+126 AKMDLNEAWQIE
-138 REAKA
+138 REAKT
-143 VLMKLGITEFD
+143 VLMKLGIMEFD
-154 KQIGELSGG
+154 KKIGELSGG

-187 NHIDND
+187 NHIDNE
-193 TITYLEEYLSNRK
+193 TITYLEDYLSNRK

-232 RLYSYQGAYSKF
+232 KLYAYQGAYTKF
-244 LELKAQRDADDKR
+244 LELKAQREADDRR

-284 KARKDRFKILETEV
+284 KARKDRFKILETEI
-298 DRSLDEKLDISVA
+298 DKSSDEKLDISVA

-323 NISKSFGDKILL
+323 DISKSFGDKVVL
-335 KDFTYTVLKSDRMGI
+335 KNFTYTVLKGDRIGI

-364 IVGSLELDSGTIEI
+364 IARKLDLDSGTIEI

-386 YSQENFEMDTA
+386 YSQENIDMDTS

-403 IKSKAEYIETADG
+403 IKNKAEYIETSDG
-416 TKITASMM
+416 TKITAAMM
-424 LERFLFTGDM
+424 LEKFLFTGDM

-476 LTILEDYIDEFNG
+476 LAILEDYIDEFNG

-502 KIADKICSFEGDGRI
+502 KIADKIFAFEGDGNI
-517 EISHGD
+517 EISFGD
-523 YTDYSDKRKM
+523 YTDYS
-533 DIQNEKQNINSK
+533 
-545 SLSKDNYILTENNQ
+545 
-559 QKENFENEE
+559 
-568 LDEKKDNKYK
+568 EKKKQTIEDIASETVKASLK
-578 IKSKFSYKEQAE
+578 DKDKSSEAKPKAKTKFSYKEQQE
-590 FDTIDEAIAEL
+590 FDTIDEKIEQT
-601 ELKLKQIKMNLETNS
+601 ETKLAQIKIDMEKNA

-626 KKEEEL
+626 KEEERL
-632 NKELDDLMERWAYL
+632 NSLLEELMERWTYL
-646 TELAEEMGIS
+646 NELAEELGIL
-656 K
+656 

>member
-1 MNLISTDNLSKAY
+1 MNLLSTESLSKAY

-21 KIVFG
+21 KVAFG
-26 IEDTDKI
+26 IDDSDKI
-33 GLIGV
+33 GLIGI

-45 LLKVIAGID
+45 FLKVIAGID
-54 DPDVGA
+54 EADAGS

-75 PEFDLNITVIEQVF
+75 PDFDFEITVLEQVF
-89 EGNSPLM
+89 EGSSPLM
-96 TLLREYEKSIKDLE
+96 VLLREYENVSSSLE
-110 KNPDNTKLQS
+110 KNPSDTKLQT
-120 KLMQLN
+120 KLMELN
-126 LKMDMNDAWQIE
+126 AKMDLNEAWQIE
-138 REAKA
+138 REAKT
-143 VLMKLGITEFD
+143 VLMKLGIMEFD
-154 KQIGELSGG
+154 KKIGELSGG

-187 NHIDND
+187 NHIDNE
-193 TITYLEEYLSNRK
+193 TITYLEDYLSNRK

-232 RLYSYQGAYSKF
+232 KLYAYQGAYTKF
-244 LELKAQRDADDKR
+244 LELKAQREADDKR

-284 KARKDRFKILETEV
+284 KARKDRFKILETEI
-298 DRSLDEKLDISVA
+298 DKSSDEKLDISVA
-311 GKRLGKKIIEIN
+311 GKRLGRKIIEIN
-323 NISKSFGDKILL
+323 DISKSFGDKVVL
-335 KDFTYTVLKSDRMGI
+335 KNFTYTVLKGDRIGI
-350 VGNNGEGKS
+350 VGKNGEGKS

-364 IVGSLELDSGTIEI
+364 IAKKLDLDSGTIEI

-386 YSQENFEMDTA
+386 YSQENIDMDTS

-403 IKSKAEYIETADG
+403 IKNKAEYIETSDG
-416 TKITASMM
+416 TKITAAMM
-424 LERFLFTGDM
+424 LEKFLFTGDM

-476 LTILEDYIDEFNG
+476 LAILEDYIDEFNG

-502 KIADKICSFEGDGRI
+502 KIADKIFAFEGDGNI
-517 EISHGD
+517 EISFGD
-523 YTDYSDKRKM
+523 YTDYS
-533 DIQNEKQNINSK
+533 
-545 SLSKDNYILTENNQ
+545 
-559 QKENFENEE
+559 
-568 LDEKKDNKYK
+568 EKKKQTIEDTASETVKASLK
-578 IKSKFSYKEQAE
+578 DKDKSSEAKPKAKTKFSYKEQQE
-590 FDTIDEAIAEL
+590 FDTIDEKIEQT
-601 ELKLKQIKMNLETNS
+601 ETKLAQIKIDMEKNA

-626 KKEEEL
+626 KEEERL
-632 NKELDDLMERWAYL
+632 NSLLEELMERWAYL
-646 TELAEEMGIS
+646 NELAEELGIL
-656 K
+656 